1 MTSELWVPQGATG
14 HSVAFAGR
22 NTETGENVDVN
33 AYTITDPVTGKQET
47 FVVPTEE
54 TMSEA
59 QLEDMVS
66 TSVDNW
72 LRELRQKD
80 HKPAPTPEQRK
91 EIGKTINDIRKA
103 KIKRNSSSN
112 GVIYIDGLGGV
123 YGRKGKRT
131 RFSRGFAGKG

>member
-1 MTSELWVPQGATG
+1 MTSELYLPQGVTG
-14 HSVAFAGR
+14 HTVSSAGR
-22 NTETGENVDVN
+22 NTETGEDVDVN
-33 AYTITDPVTGKQET
+33 AYEVTDPVKGKKQT
-47 FVVPTEE
+47 FYVPTDE

-103 KIKRNSSSN
+103 KIKRNSSSS
-112 GVIYIDGLGGV
+112 GLIY
-123 YGRKGKRT
+123 
-131 RFSRGFAGKG
+131 F